1 MTRFIVRRLLSGAV
15 LLLAVSIATFFLARL
30 SISDPTLT
38 LLGTGATD
46 AQREALALRIGL
58 DQPLAA
64 QFWDWFS
71 RAVTGDFGE
80 SWKGFTSVNKEL
92 AVKVPVTLSVI
103 VFATVLSA
111 VFGTIAGVISGLFQG
126 GVMDRIVKYASVLLY
141 ALPGFWL
148 SFVLI
153 TWFAVQLK
161 WFPAVGY
168 VLPTTSFF
176 GWLGS
181 ITLPAVSLALGAI
194 VMIAE
199 QLRNSIIQNSGK
211 DYVRTLRSRG
221 LSEARVI
228 THLVRNSAPEA
239 LAVLAVLFV
248 GLLSGAVVVET
259 IFALPGIGMLA
270 NAASL
275 IGDMPT
281 LMGITVVSILIVIV
295 VNALLDLTLGWLN
308 PKVRVS

>member
-1 MTRFIVRRLLSGAV
+1 MARFILRRLLSGAV

-30 SISDPTLT
+30 SNADPTLT

-46 AQREALALRIGL
+46 AQRDALALRIGL
-58 DQPLAA
+58 DQPLGA
-64 QFWDWFS
+64 QFWEWFS
-71 RAVTGDFGE
+71 RAVVGDFGE

-103 VFATVLSA
+103 VFATLLSA
-111 VFGTIAGVISGLFQG
+111 VFGTIVGVVSGLFQG
-126 GVMDRIVKYASVLLY
+126 GVVDRVVKYASVLLY

-168 VLPTTSFF
+168 IPPTTSIL

-199 QLRNSIIQNSGK
+199 QLRNSIIQNSTK

-221 LSEARVI
+221 LSEARVVV
-228 THLVRNSAPEA
+228 HLVRNSAPEA

-270 NAASL
+270 NASSL

-281 LMGITVVSILIVIV
+281 LMGITVVSILIVII
-295 VNALLDLTLGWLN
+295 VNALLDLVLGWLN